1 MPMRSRIPVRKAVP
15 GVTDENKVGTVAGR
29 MIKDGGEPAVAG
41 SKLHSSTLAV
51 SAIPSAAGVVGGPG
65 AGVSK
70 AFGAAAQRAA
80 VPAKVFGSQ
89 VSRIAAAAAGAR
101 PRSAFGEVANTKVVK
116 AAVGRLTK
124 PEEVAAMINGKQM
137 VRGGRVALSGTG
149 VGTVAGGGAVK
160 QGLPLA
166 RSRLGTVTAR
176 PTGVAAAAAASR
188 STTAILGNR
197 PISKPSAAFGA
208 RRPVA
213 VKSTAVSV
221 VSAAG
226 ANAVAANASKRARS
240 AAAPVVDAPSSV
252 LGKHTRSGRLPV
264 RASSVDSVETTSTLA
279 MSSERSYQEAGV
291 VYDSTAAT
299 SVETSPTVESTGFG
313 DDKLDDDRKFV
324 DMDAIDY
331 ALAHSGLLGEV
342 AISMDEINEFEADVN
357 PIDTTLVPEFS
368 DDIFGYMRDME
379 QRLMPNA
386 KYMALQPALTWS
398 TRSIL
403 IEWVVQVHERFDLL
417 PESLYLAVNFIDRFL
432 SVKEIAI
439 SKLQL
444 VGAVCLLLATKY
456 EEIHVPSVK
465 DIEYMVEGNYKVP
478 EILAAERFV
487 LRMLNFDL
495 GWPGPL
501 SFLRRISKADAYD
514 PQTRTLAKYLMEVT
528 LMDERFIGVP
538 CSKIAAIAHCL
549 AMRYLDKGPWT
560 RAHAFYSGYFESELL
575 PHVAVLVRLLMEPVK
590 HRAIYEKYTTRQY
603 MRASEFVLK
612 WFTLNDVQY
621 LLVPTNGDHVPEST
635 PLGDDY
641 LELPPF

>member
-15 GVTDENKVGTVAGR
+15 GVTDENKVGAVAGR
-29 MIKDGGEPAVAG
+29 MIKDGGEPVVAG
-41 SKLHSSTLAV
+41 SKLHSSAQAV

-101 PRSAFGEVANTKVVK
+101 PRSAFGEVANTKRMI
-116 AAVGRLTK
+116 AVGRLTK

-149 VGTVAGGGAVK
+149 VGAVAGGGVVK

-240 AAAPVVDAPSSV
+240 AAAPAVDAPSSV

-279 MSSERSYQEAGV
+279 MS
-291 VYDSTAAT
+291 
-299 SVETSPTVESTGFG
+299 
-313 DDKLDDDRKFV
+313 
-324 DMDAIDY
+324 
-331 ALAHSGLLGEV
+331 
-342 AISMDEINEFEADVN
+342 
-357 PIDTTLVPEFS
+357 
-368 DDIFGYMRDME
+368 
-379 QRLMPNA
+379 
-386 KYMALQPALTWS
+386 
-398 TRSIL
+398 
-403 IEWVVQVHERFDLL
+403 
-417 PESLYLAVNFIDRFL
+417 
-432 SVKEIAI
+432 
-439 SKLQL
+439 
-444 VGAVCLLLATKY
+444 
-456 EEIHVPSVK
+456 
-465 DIEYMVEGNYKVP
+465 
-478 EILAAERFV
+478 
-487 LRMLNFDL
+487 
-495 GWPGPL
+495 
-501 SFLRRISKADAYD
+501 
-514 PQTRTLAKYLMEVT
+514 
-528 LMDERFIGVP
+528 
-538 CSKIAAIAHCL
+538 
-549 AMRYLDKGPWT
+549 
-560 RAHAFYSGYFESELL
+560 
-575 PHVAVLVRLLMEPVK
+575 
-590 HRAIYEKYTTRQY
+590 
-603 MRASEFVLK
+603 
-612 WFTLNDVQY
+612 
-621 LLVPTNGDHVPEST
+621 
-635 PLGDDY
+635 
-641 LELPPF
+641 

>member
-15 GVTDENKVGTVAGR
+15 GVTDENKVGAVAGR
-29 MIKDGGEPAVAG
+29 MIKDGGEPVVAG
-41 SKLHSSTLAV
+41 SKLHSSAQAV

-101 PRSAFGEVANTKVVK
+101 PRSAFGEVANTKRMIGLCVCEPRLDSK

-149 VGTVAGGGAVK
+149 VGAVAGGGVVK

-240 AAAPVVDAPSSV
+240 AAAPAVDAPSSV

-299 SVETSPTVESTGFG
+299 S
-313 DDKLDDDRKFV
+313 
-324 DMDAIDY
+324 
-331 ALAHSGLLGEV
+331 
-342 AISMDEINEFEADVN
+342 
-357 PIDTTLVPEFS
+357 
-368 DDIFGYMRDME
+368 
-379 QRLMPNA
+379 
-386 KYMALQPALTWS
+386 
-398 TRSIL
+398 
-403 IEWVVQVHERFDLL
+403 
-417 PESLYLAVNFIDRFL
+417 
-432 SVKEIAI
+432 
-439 SKLQL
+439 
-444 VGAVCLLLATKY
+444 
-456 EEIHVPSVK
+456 
-465 DIEYMVEGNYKVP
+465 
-478 EILAAERFV
+478 
-487 LRMLNFDL
+487 
-495 GWPGPL
+495 
-501 SFLRRISKADAYD
+501 
-514 PQTRTLAKYLMEVT
+514 
-528 LMDERFIGVP
+528 
-538 CSKIAAIAHCL
+538 
-549 AMRYLDKGPWT
+549 
-560 RAHAFYSGYFESELL
+560 
-575 PHVAVLVRLLMEPVK
+575 
-590 HRAIYEKYTTRQY
+590 
-603 MRASEFVLK
+603 
-612 WFTLNDVQY
+612 
-621 LLVPTNGDHVPEST
+621 
-635 PLGDDY
+635 
-641 LELPPF
+641 

>member
-15 GVTDENKVGTVAGR
+15 GVTDENKVGAVAGR
-29 MIKDGGEPAVAG
+29 MIKDGGEPVVAG
-41 SKLHSSTLAV
+41 SKLHPSAQAV

-70 AFGAAAQRAA
+70 AFGVAAQRAA

-89 VSRIAAAAAGAR
+89 VSRIAAAAAGVR

-116 AAVGRLTK
+116 GAVGKLTK

-137 VRGGRVALSGTG
+137 VRGGRVALNGTG
-149 VGTVAGGGAVK
+149 VGTVVGGGVVK

-176 PTGVAAAAAASR
+176 PTGVAAAAASR

-279 MSSERSYQEAGV
+279 MSSERSYQEAGAA
-291 VYDSTAAT
+291 YDSTAAT
-299 SVETSPTVESTGFG
+299 SVETSPAVESTGFG

-331 ALAHSGLLGEV
+331 ALAHSGLLGE
-342 AISMDEINEFEADVN
+342 
-357 PIDTTLVPEFS
+357 
-368 DDIFGYMRDME
+368 
-379 QRLMPNA
+379 
-386 KYMALQPALTWS
+386 
-398 TRSIL
+398 
-403 IEWVVQVHERFDLL
+403 
-417 PESLYLAVNFIDRFL
+417 
-432 SVKEIAI
+432 
-439 SKLQL
+439 
-444 VGAVCLLLATKY
+444 
-456 EEIHVPSVK
+456 
-465 DIEYMVEGNYKVP
+465 
-478 EILAAERFV
+478 
-487 LRMLNFDL
+487 
-495 GWPGPL
+495 
-501 SFLRRISKADAYD
+501 
-514 PQTRTLAKYLMEVT
+514 
-528 LMDERFIGVP
+528 
-538 CSKIAAIAHCL
+538 
-549 AMRYLDKGPWT
+549 
-560 RAHAFYSGYFESELL
+560 
-575 PHVAVLVRLLMEPVK
+575 
-590 HRAIYEKYTTRQY
+590 
-603 MRASEFVLK
+603 
-612 WFTLNDVQY
+612 
-621 LLVPTNGDHVPEST
+621 
-635 PLGDDY
+635 
-641 LELPPF
+641 

>member
-15 GVTDENKVGTVAGR
+15 GVTDENKVGAVAGR
-29 MIKDGGEPAVAG
+29 MIKDGGEPVVAG
-41 SKLHSSTLAV
+41 SKLHSSAQAV

-101 PRSAFGEVANTKVVK
+101 PRSAFGEVANTKVSIIVYDKPIVK

-149 VGTVAGGGAVK
+149 VGAVAGGGVVK

-398 TRSIL
+398 TR
-403 IEWVVQVHERFDLL
+403 
-417 PESLYLAVNFIDRFL
+417 
-432 SVKEIAI
+432 
-439 SKLQL
+439 
-444 VGAVCLLLATKY
+444 
-456 EEIHVPSVK
+456 
-465 DIEYMVEGNYKVP
+465 
-478 EILAAERFV
+478 
-487 LRMLNFDL
+487 
-495 GWPGPL
+495 
-501 SFLRRISKADAYD
+501 
-514 PQTRTLAKYLMEVT
+514 
-528 LMDERFIGVP
+528 
-538 CSKIAAIAHCL
+538 
-549 AMRYLDKGPWT
+549 
-560 RAHAFYSGYFESELL
+560 
-575 PHVAVLVRLLMEPVK
+575 
-590 HRAIYEKYTTRQY
+590 
-603 MRASEFVLK
+603 
-612 WFTLNDVQY
+612 
-621 LLVPTNGDHVPEST
+621 
-635 PLGDDY
+635 
-641 LELPPF
+641 

>member
-15 GVTDENKVGTVAGR
+15 GVTDENKVGAVAGR
-29 MIKDGGEPAVAG
+29 MIKEGGEPVLAG
-41 SKLHSSTLAV
+41 SKLHSSVQAV
-51 SAIPSAAGVVGGPG
+51 SAIPSAAGIVGAPG
-65 AGVSK
+65 AGVAK
-70 AFGAAAQRAA
+70 AFGAGVPRAV

-89 VSRIAAAAAGAR
+89 VSRIAAAAGVR
-101 PRSAFGEVANTKVVK
+101 PRSAFGEVANTKVGKGV
-116 AAVGRLTK
+116 VGKLTR
-124 PEEVAAMINGKQM
+124 PEDVAAKINGKQA

-149 VGTVAGGGAVK
+149 GSTVAGGGVVK

-166 RSRLGTVTAR
+166 RSRLGTISAR
-176 PTGVAAAAAASR
+176 PAGVAAAAAPR
-188 STTAILGNR
+188 SAAILGNR

-213 VKSTAVSV
+213 VKSSAVSV
-221 VSAAG
+221 VTAAG
-226 ANAVAANASKRARS
+226 PAAVEANAAKRARS
-240 AAAPVVDAPSSV
+240 AAAIVDAPSSV

-279 MSSERSYQEAGV
+279 VSSERSYQEAGSD
-291 VYDSTAAT
+291 VYDSAAAT
-299 SVETSPTVESTGFG
+299 SVETSPAVGSGGF
-313 DDKLDDDRKFV
+313 DSDKLDELKFV
-324 DMDAIDY
+324 DADTIDY
-331 ALAHSGLLGEV
+331 ALTHSGLLGEA
-342 AISMDEINEFEADVN
+342 AISMAEINEFEADVN

-368 DDIFGYMRDME
+368 DDIFGYMRDVE
-379 QRLMPNA
+379 QRLMPNPR
-386 KYMALQPALTWS
+386 YMALQPALTWS

-432 SVKEIAI
+432 SIKEIAI

-538 CSKIAAIAHCL
+538 CSKIAAIAHYL
-549 AMRYLDKGPWT
+549 AMRFLDKGPWT

-575 PHVAVLVRLLMEPVK
+575 PHVSALVRLLMEPVK
-590 HRAIYEKYTTRQY
+590 HRAIFEKYTARQF
-603 MRASEFVLK
+603 MRGSEFVLK

-621 LLVPTNGDHVPEST
+621 LLAPTNGDHVPEPT
-635 PLGDDY
+635 PLGADY
-641 LELPPF
+641 LDLPPF